1 LYCQREYSL
10 ISLRQQILQFS
21 KQSYEKRKQLN
32 IQYNLTATNQ
42 VSLPSEELA
51 AMSQYFFYVQSMRDK
66 LVNMSRNYKD
76 IILEEIFDG
85 QKQLDSTVEGIFVAG
100 ISFGVLSLLF
110 GLFAVNYMKK
120 LYFKEI
126 IIVSFLNNEM
136 ISKNKRVES
145 FLETLSKSS
154 Y

>member
-1 LYCQREYSL
+1 
-10 ISLRQQILQFS
+10 
-21 KQSYEKRKQLN
+21 
-32 IQYNLTATNQ
+32 
-42 VSLPSEELA
+42 
-51 AMSQYFFYVQSMRDK
+51 MRDR
-66 LVNMSRNYKD
+66 LANMSSSYKK
-76 IILEEIFDG
+76 IILDEIFDG
-85 QKQLDSTVEGIFVAG
+85 QKRLDSTVEAIFVAG

-110 GLFAVNYMKK
+110 GLCLVNYMKK